1 MSEITV
7 GVIGI
12 VVLMFLFLLRV
23 PVAFSM
29 AIVGFAGFAYLTSLE
44 AGLSVLA
51 RDIFE
56 QFSSY
61 SLSCIPMFILMGT
74 FAFASGIS
82 RRLYNTTYAWVG
94 HVRGGLIMATVMAC
108 AGFGAICGSSAATA
122 ATMGKIAIPEMKR
135 YNYDD
140 TLATGSVAS
149 AGTLGVMVPPSTVFL
164 IYGILTENS
173 IGKLFI
179 AGVLPGLLLAILMM
193 ITVAI
198 LCWRNPNLAPPG
210 APTNWK
216 GRLKSL
222 NGVVETLLLFLF
234 VIGGLFLGWFSPTQA
249 GGIGAAGA
257 LIIGLVRREL
267 TWRGF
272 FAALK
277 DALETSCMVVFCITG
292 AIIFG
297 HFMAVSR
304 LTFDLADWVGGL
316 PFSPNIIMSAIIIF
330 YFLGGTFMDSMG
342 LIVLTI
348 PIFYPIVMRL
358 GFDPI
363 WFGVMVVLIAEMGV
377 ISPPEGVNVFVIK
390 AIAPEVPLQSIFKGV
405 LPFLAAMIV
414 CAVIIMIFPIIA
426 TLLPSFITY

>member
-7 GVIGI
+7 GVIGT

-29 AIVGFAGFAYLTSLE
+29 AIVGVAGFIYITSPE
-44 AGLSVLA
+44 AGLSILA

-61 SLSCIPMFILMGT
+61 SLSCIPMFILMGC

-82 RRLYNTTYAWVG
+82 KRLYNTTYAWLG

-108 AGFGAICGSSAATA
+108 AAFGAICGSSAATA

-149 AGTLGVMVPPSTVFL
+149 AGTLGVMIPPSTVFL

-179 AGVLPGLLLAILMM
+179 AGVLPGILLAFLMM

-198 LCWRNPNLAPPG
+198 LCWRNPAIAPAG
-210 APTNWK
+210 ARTSWK

-222 NGVVETLLLFLF
+222 SGVVETLLLFLF

-249 GGIGAAGA
+249 GGIGAGGA

-267 TWRGF
+267 SWRRF
-272 FAALK
+272 FEALK
-277 DALETSCMVVFCITG
+277 DALETSCMVIFCITG

-304 LTFDLADWVGGL
+304 ITFDLADWVAGL
-316 PFSPNIIMSAIIIF
+316 PYSPTVIMSAIIFF

-342 LIVLTI
+342 LIVLTV

-390 AIAPEVPLQSIFKGV
+390 AIAPDVPLQSIFKGV

-426 TLLPSFITY
+426 TFLPSFITY

>member
-1 MSEITV
+1 MSDITV
-7 GVIGI
+7 GVIGMG
-12 VVLMFLFLLRV
+12 VLLILFFLRV

-29 AIVGFAGFAYLTSLE
+29 AIVGFTGFAYLSGPE
-44 AGLSVLA
+44 AGLSILA

-61 SLSCIPMFILMGT
+61 SLSCIPMFILMGC
-74 FAFASGIS
+74 FAFQTGIS
-82 RRLYNTTYAWVG
+82 KRLYDTTYAWVG

-135 YNYDD
+135 YHYDD

-149 AGTLGVMVPPSTVFL
+149 AGTLGVMIPPSTVFL
-164 IYGILTENS
+164 IYGILTEQS

-179 AGVLPGLLLAILMM
+179 AGVLPGILLALLMM

-198 LCWRNPNLAPPG
+198 LCWRNPAIAPAGTRTP
-210 APTNWK
+210 WK
-216 GRLKSL
+216 GRLRSL
-222 NGVVETLLLFLF
+222 TGIIETLILFLF

-249 GGIGAAGA
+249 GAIGSGGV
-257 LIIGLVRREL
+257 LLIGLARRQISR
-267 TWRGF
+267 RGF
-272 FAALK
+272 FEALK
-277 DALETSCMVVFCITG
+277 DALQTSCMVVFCITG
-292 AIIFG
+292 ATVFG

-304 LTFDLADWVGGL
+304 ITFDLADWVAAL
-316 PFSPNIIMSAIIIF
+316 PFSPTTIMVVIIFF

-348 PIFYPIVMRL
+348 PIFFPVVMRL
-358 GFDPI
+358 NFDPI

-390 AIAPEVPLQSIFKGV
+390 SIAPEVPLQSIFMGV

-426 TLLPSFITY
+426 TLLPSYITY

>member
-7 GVIGI
+7 GVIGS
-12 VVLMFLFLLRV
+12 VVLMFLFLIRV

-29 AIVGFAGFAYLTSLE
+29 AIVGVAGFIYLTNPQ
-44 AGLSVLA
+44 AGFSILA

-61 SLSCIPMFILMGT
+61 SLSCIPMFILMGC
-74 FAFASGIS
+74 FAFSTGIS
-82 RRLYNTTYAWVG
+82 KRLYDTAYAWVG
-94 HVRGGLIMATVMAC
+94 HVRGGLIMATVLAC

-122 ATMGKIAIPEMKR
+122 ATMGKIALPEMKR

-149 AGTLGVMVPPSTVFL
+149 AGTLGIMIPPSTVFL
-164 IYGILTENS
+164 IYGILTEQS

-179 AGVLPGLLLAILMM
+179 AGVLPGLLLAFLMM

-198 LCWRNPNLAPPG
+198 ICWRNPNLGPPG
-210 APTNWK
+210 APTSWK
-216 GRLKSL
+216 GKLKSL
-222 NGVVETLLLFLF
+222 TGVIETLILFLF

-249 GGIGAAGA
+249 GAIGAAGA
-257 LIIGLVRREL
+257 LLIGLIRRQL
-267 TWRGF
+267 NWRGF
-272 FAALK
+272 FDAVK
-277 DALETSCMVVFCITG
+277 DALETSCMVIFCITG

-304 LTFDLADWVGGL
+304 ITFDLADWVAGL
-316 PFSPNIIMSAIIIF
+316 PFPPMTIMAVIVLF
-330 YFLGGTFMDSMG
+330 YFLGGTFMDSMA
-342 LIVLTI
+342 LIVLTV
-348 PIFYPIVMRL
+348 PIFYPLVIKL

-363 WFGVMVVLIAEMGV
+363 WFGVIIVLIGEMGV

-390 AIAPEVPLQSIFKGV
+390 AIAPEVPLESIFKGV
-405 LPFLAAMIV
+405 LPFIAAQIV
-414 CAVIIMIFPIIA
+414 CAIIIMAFPIIA
-426 TLLPSFITY
+426 TFLPSFITY

>member
-12 VVLMFLFLLRV
+12 FVLILLFLLRV

-29 AIVGFAGFAYLTSLE
+29 AIVGFTGFAYLTSPE
-44 AGLSVLA
+44 AGMSVLS

-61 SLSCIPMFILMGT
+61 SLSCIPLFILMGC

-82 RRLYNTTYAWVG
+82 KRLYNTTYAWLG

-108 AGFGAICGSSAATA
+108 AAFGAICGSSAATA

-149 AGTLGVMVPPSTVFL
+149 AGTLGVMIPPSTVFL
-164 IYGILTENS
+164 VYGILTENS

-179 AGVLPGLLLAILMM
+179 AGVLPGLLLAFLMM

-198 LCWRNPNLAPPG
+198 LCWRNPAIAPAG
-210 APTNWK
+210 TRTSWK
-216 GRLKSL
+216 GRLRSL
-222 NGVVETLLLFLF
+222 SGVIETLILFVF

-249 GGIGAAGA
+249 GGIGAGGA

-267 TWRGF
+267 SWRRF
-272 FAALK
+272 FEALK
-277 DALETSCMVVFCITG
+277 DALETSCMVMFCVTG

-304 LTFDLADWVGGL
+304 ITFDLADWVAGL
-316 PFSPNIIMSAIIIF
+316 PYSPTIIMSAIIFF

-348 PIFYPIVMRL
+348 PIFFPIVMRL

-390 AIAPEVPLQSIFKGV
+390 AIAPDVPLQSIFKGV

-414 CAVIIMIFPIIA
+414 CAVLIMVFPIIA
-426 TLLPSFITY
+426 TFLPSFITY